1 MRESSIRKALK
12 AGVEKAGGLCE
23 AMERRGARHFPDDL
37 VTWPGGVMELVEE
50 KRPGQKPRAGQL
62 RDHARRAK
70 HGVKVHVIS
79 TLEEV
84 EKYLRRGNP

>member
-12 AGVEKAGGLCE
+12 TGVEGAGGMCE
-23 AMERRGARHFPDDL
+23 AMARRGARHFPDDL

-70 HGVKVHVIS
+70 LGVKVHIVA
-79 TLEEV
+79 TLEDV
-84 EKYLRRGNP
+84 ARYLLRGNP